1 MSNLSPDEEQCIQH
15 HIQGL
20 TQSESYRKTYAA
32 RVARWKDKTLHEK
45 ACRFFGTGKVVARL
59 AELSEQ
65 AQEATGFTAE
75 YVLAEAGAA
84 FEKLRDNDQLKDARG
99 YLEMVGKHKLVSAFD
114 KTVTFQD
121 ARYANFSDAELIARH
136 NALQKKLDEQ
146 LGGTE
151 KLLGVIDG

>member
-1 MSNLSPDEEQCIQH
+1 M
-15 HIQGL
+15 
-20 TQSESYRKTYAA
+20 
-32 RVARWKDKTLHEK
+32 
-45 ACRFFGTGKVVARL
+45 
-59 AELSEQ
+59 
-65 AQEATGFTAE
+65 
-75 YVLAEAGAA
+75 LAEAGAA
-84 FEKLRDNDQLKDARG
+84 FEKLRDNDQLKDARE

-114 KTVTFQD
+114 KTVRVEG